1 MSERLQILYMQARL
15 VRLAAEEWHM
25 TIKAVNKIFQ
35 QFNVYHY
42 IADLWGLFHVEG
54 DYAVLEDIQSF
65 LSSKGEEVWLKN

>member
-25 TIKAVNKIFQ
+25 TMKAANELFSQ
-35 QFNVYHY
+35 YNVYHY

-54 DYAVLEDIQSF
+54 DYAVLDDIQTY
-65 LSSKGEEVWLKN
+65 LASKGVKIWSLH